1 MVVAAAVLFPPPFW
15 FLVASVRRGIVGR
28 KKVEGWAL
36 DMVLFIYVPL
46 PFCRTSLYF
55 ESIKE
60 SKSCV
65 FLCPSF
71 LAR

>member
-46 PFCRTSLYF
+46 PFCRTDR
-55 ESIKE
+55 
-60 SKSCV
+60 KSV
-65 FLCPSF
+65 V
-71 LAR
+71 

>member
-1 MVVAAAVLFPPPFW
+1 MVVAAAVLFPLFW
-15 FLVASVRRGIVGR
+15 FLVTSVRGGIVGR